1 MPGRTFPTARP
12 AGRTR
17 ARSRSGASTTAP
29 PTPSRCGRGT
39 GRDHEADVAI
49 AMSERRSDHV
59 TAKQSPR
66 RQHKD
71 GRVAPPDGS
80 VELASVD
87 GRVHLLGRPTDRSGP
102 QCGEESRA
110 SVSAAVRREF
120 PAIIITERST
130 RPSADRKRSRSNSR
144 VVQRVTGA
152 SGGQDLLSRCCPA
165 ECWAI
170 RILSRI
176 CRNMTIPN
184 RRTAEDG
191 AGMRTP
197 TPTSP
202 WRRPGCAGRCPTPDP
217 SHQPWCVESLRP
229 AANASCHDQRRPA
242 VEPLAPG
249 ATARANQTLRATTT
263 QRRHAEPRLPRH
275 AG

>member
-102 QCGEESRA
+102 KC
-110 SVSAAVRREF
+110 RREWF
-120 PAIIITERST
+120 ES
-130 RPSADRKRSRSNSR
+130 DE
-144 VVQRVTGA
+144 VVFRYGF
-152 SGGQDLLSRCCPA
+152 LA
-165 ECWAI
+165 E
-170 RILSRI
+170 
-176 CRNMTIPN
+176 TISVDQVN
-184 RRTAEDG
+184 RHQ
-191 AGMRTP
+191 AG
-197 TPTSP
+197 
-202 WRRPGCAGRCPTPDP
+202 CGRCQGVAGSSAP
-217 SHQPWCVESLRP
+217 V
-229 AANASCHDQRRPA
+229 ANAPGLRQPGSGDQSHSGAPEHSA
-242 VEPLAPG
+242 VCDGG
-249 ATARANQTLRATTT
+249 AHLVFQPSNGDTHTV
-263 QRRHAEPRLPRH
+263 HC
-275 AG
+275 